1 MNKLMKK
8 IEKKRFRRERKKLIR
23 KYYAD
28 DGETKLRYAYD
39 LNPDS
44 TVLDLGGYE
53 GQWASNLFSRYLCN
67 IYVFEPV
74 TTFAKAIEER
84 FIHNDKITVY
94 PFGLGGAT
102 RTELIHVDADGS
114 STMGSSTDVEKI
126 RIVDIHEWLVE
137 NSIEEIA
144 LIKINIEG
152 GEYELLDRMIETGTL
167 PRIANLQ
174 IQFHNFTEDA
184 RSRMENIQRELGKT
198 HHPTYQYEF
207 VWENWS
213 RKT

>member
-1 MNKLMKK
+1 
-8 IEKKRFRRERKKLIR
+8 
-23 KYYAD
+23 
-28 DGETKLRYAYD
+28 
-39 LNPDS
+39 
-44 TVLDLGGYE
+44 
-53 GQWASNLFSRYLCN
+53 
-67 IYVFEPV
+67 
-74 TTFAKAIEER
+74 
-84 FIHNDKITVY
+84 
-94 PFGLGGAT
+94 
-102 RTELIHVDADGS
+102 
-114 STMGSSTDVEKI
+114 MGSSTDVEKI

>member
-67 IYVFEPV
+67 IYVF
-74 TTFAKAIEER
+74 
-84 FIHNDKITVY
+84 
-94 PFGLGGAT
+94 
-102 RTELIHVDADGS
+102 
-114 STMGSSTDVEKI
+114 
-126 RIVDIHEWLVE
+126 
-137 NSIEEIA
+137 
-144 LIKINIEG
+144 
-152 GEYELLDRMIETGTL
+152 
-167 PRIANLQ
+167 
-174 IQFHNFTEDA
+174 
-184 RSRMENIQRELGKT
+184 
-198 HHPTYQYEF
+198 
-207 VWENWS
+207 
-213 RKT
+213 